1 VVVTIQCLKNQTLIR
16 KSIRVRLGL
25 RQIDVAK
32 KLGRS
37 ESYTHRVEAGKI
49 RPKPKEARTWARLLK
64 CSVAEIFPDLKKV
77 GGR

>member
-1 VVVTIQCLKNQTLIR
+1 MVVIQSFKNQQLIR
-16 KSIRVRLGL
+16 RSIRVRLGL

-49 RPKPKEARTWARLLK
+49 RPKPKEARMWARLLK
-64 CSVAEIFPDLKKV
+64 CSVAEIFPALKK
-77 GGR
+77 GGRG